1 MRCIAVGTIPA
12 ISSLSSASKARWLH
26 NAWFT
31 AASISL
37 IHGTNLFIRGIVRLP
52 FLLTN
57 LYCTLNI
64 YSLGCNFRFNLTY
77 SIRQLPP
84 STVRY
89 SLDLTNW
96 FFKMFIYPSGF
107 YVRRERFSRHKVF
120 FVFKERSLGLS
131 NAFSDGK
138 FVVKAPRVTVC
149 LTRIHSK
156 RPSPRFWDISSD
168 FWVFATLICFLERP
182 T

>member
-1 MRCIAVGTIPA
+1 MIAFQWLYDPFSTVKLMISCMRCIAVGTIPA

-37 IHGTNLFIRGIVRLP
+37 IHGTNLFIRLP

-107 YVRRERFSRHKVF
+107 YVRGERFSRHQGF
-120 FVFKERSLGLS
+120 FVF
-131 NAFSDGK
+131 
-138 FVVKAPRVTVC
+138 
-149 LTRIHSK
+149 
-156 RPSPRFWDISSD
+156 
-168 FWVFATLICFLERP
+168 
-182 T
+182 